1 MNMQI
6 YYINIKQDV
15 AEKRVPIMLCG
26 NKVDLRQ
33 EAVSRNQ
40 RVISAEKGERLAR
53 NHQAIFLET
62 SSKDGSNVIEA
73 LVQLSRY
80 VLKCL
85 FSPIVHY
92 KFQNIKELEFKEFYN
107 NSAYIEQRSFNVKL
121 GEIFLLNL
129 SFIL

>member
-1 MNMQI
+1 MNMRI
-6 YYINIKQDV
+6 YYINVKQDV

-80 VLKCL
+80 VLKSL
-85 FSPIVHY
+85 F
-92 KFQNIKELEFKEFYN
+92 
-107 NSAYIEQRSFNVKL
+107 
-121 GEIFLLNL
+121 
-129 SFIL
+129 

>member
-1 MNMQI
+1 
-6 YYINIKQDV
+6 
-15 AEKRVPIMLCG
+15 MLCG

-33 EAVSRNQ
+33 EAISRNQ
-40 RVISAEKGERLAR
+40 RIISAEKGERLAR

-62 SSKDGSNVIEA
+62 SSKEGSNVIEA

-92 KFQNIKELEFKEFYN
+92 KSYSKYEKRITITYHSL
-107 NSAYIEQRSFNVKL
+107 
-121 GEIFLLNL
+121 
-129 SFIL
+129 

>member
-1 MNMQI
+1 
-6 YYINIKQDV
+6 
-15 AEKRVPIMLCG
+15 MLCG

-80 VLKCL
+80 VLKGL
-85 FSPIVHY
+85 FYS
-92 KFQNIKELEFKEFYN
+92 NITLLFESLKYN
-107 NSAYIEQRSFNVKL
+107 T
-121 GEIFLLNL
+121 
-129 SFIL
+129 